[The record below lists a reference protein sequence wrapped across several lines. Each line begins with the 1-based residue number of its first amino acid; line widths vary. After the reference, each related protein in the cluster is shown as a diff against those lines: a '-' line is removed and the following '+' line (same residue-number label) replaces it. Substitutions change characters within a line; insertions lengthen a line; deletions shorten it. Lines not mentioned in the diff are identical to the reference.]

1 MSERDAQIEALW
13 TYQITEEKI
22 LRRLVGKGYLTQAEA
37 DDLSQALFDQL
48 NTDNIPG
55 FRLSPSGEKMRM
67 TNGGVNPYVS
77 LTDIAREKNSSSP
90 SYTIQSWLRSHA
102 TIEFLRIWER
112 KYNPK
117 FDEAEC
123 DKLIETVHKTS
134 TTMTPTLWVN
144 ATHATGIVSTRGK
157 GGGTIA
163 HPEIA
168 EAFRA
173 WLFPEHMLTLVKWYR
188 MYQHEYDSASEP
200 ITRQHE
206 DNNV

>member
-1 MSERDAQIEALW
+1 MITMSERDAQIEALW
-13 TYQITEEKI
+13 TYQITEEKT

-55 FRLSPSGEKMRM
+55 LRLSPLGEKMRN
-67 TNGGVNPYVS
+67 TTGGVNPYVS
-77 LTDIAREKNSSSP
+77 LTDIAREKNGSSL
-90 SYTIQSWLRSHA
+90 SYTIQSWLRSHT

-117 FDEAEC
+117 FDENEC
-123 DKLIETVHKTS
+123 DKLVETVHKTS
-134 TTMTPTLWVN
+134 TNMTPTLWANV
-144 ATHATGIVSTRGK
+144 THATGIVSTRSK
-157 GGGTIA
+157 GGGTIV
-163 HPEIA
+163 HPDIA

-188 MYQHEYDSASEP
+188 MYQHEHNELKLW
-200 ITRQHE
+200 IKN
-206 DNNV
+206 DN

>member
-55 FRLSPSGEKMRM
+55 FRLSPLGEKMRM

-134 TTMTPTLWVN
+134 TTMTPTLWAN

-163 HPEIA
+163 HLEIA

-188 MYQHEYDSASEP
+188 MYQHTDQRTTE
-200 ITRQHE
+200 I
-206 DNNV
+206 